1 VAVEEQNPYH
11 YSGVHAFGFLEGA
24 EAPPETVMDAL
35 RDLGA
40 PPEGPVIWSGAFVG
54 DYAGLVHVRVED
66 GALGEL
72 QRLISGELHDR
83 GFRGRWAIEARP
95 AKKEEE
101 DTDAVALYIGVKR
114 GTQEVIAIS
123 ALRVEPGKLDD
134 VLRDAQRISTFRGAS
149 VVFGKADV
157 LLQLGAPDLATVAT
171 AVEVDV
177 QGLAGI
183 TSASTAFCDGTRA
196 G

>member
-24 EAPPETVMDAL
+24 DGPPETVMDAV

-40 PPEGPVIWSGAFVG
+40 PPEGPVLWAGAFVG

-83 GFRGRWAIEARP
+83 GFRGRWAIEVRP
-95 AKKEEE
+95 AKQQ
-101 DTDAVALYIGVKR
+101 AGGNVALFVGVKR

-123 ALRVEPGKLDD
+123 ALRVQPGKLDA
-134 VLRDAQRISTFRGAS
+134 VLADAQRISTFRGAS

-171 AVEVDV
+171 SVETEV
-177 QGLAGI
+177 QAIAGI
-183 TSASTAFCDGTRA
+183 TASATSFCDGTR
-196 G
+196 